1 MSCTTDYYI
10 FTSNDVEAAIDG
22 LTNGLASARQRLL
35 RSPSLKTHLLLRLSR
50 DPADIVT
57 FIVFNDKFVMRF
69 VLVIELYKITV
80 RILSLKL

>member
-1 MSCTTDYYI
+1 MCCTTDYYI
-10 FTSNDVEAAIDG
+10 FTSDTVEAAIDG
-22 LTNGLASARQRLL
+22 LSNDLASVRQRLL